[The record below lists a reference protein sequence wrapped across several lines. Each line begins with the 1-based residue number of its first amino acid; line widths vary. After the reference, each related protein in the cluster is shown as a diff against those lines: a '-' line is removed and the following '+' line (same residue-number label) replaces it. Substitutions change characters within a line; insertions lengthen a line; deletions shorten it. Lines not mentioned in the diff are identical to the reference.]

1 LQEWNKLVAKVLGA
15 KYVKLA
21 SESLWQIRVLVYV
34 RAKLREHVTAVAT
47 SSVATGDAPQTQAS
61 ILQS

>member
-1 LQEWNKLVAKVLGA
+1 MVAKALGA

-34 RAKLREHVTAVAT
+34 RAKLREHITAVAT
-47 SSVATGDAPQTQAS
+47 SSVATGDAPQPQALT
-61 ILQS
+61 LQS

>member
-21 SESLWQIRVLVYV
+21 SESLWQIRLLVYV

-47 SSVATGDAPQTQAS
+47 SSVAT